1 MQYSIGERRWFLFEG
16 ESEIAAVHDD
26 LQLTDRG
33 Q

>member
-1 MQYSIGERRWFLFEG
+1 LFEG